1 MDAAISG
8 SSNGRTRLAVILL
21 LGTALLGLGAAL
33 HPMLPGDLAG
43 ELAVI
48 AQTGYWRAIHLVM
61 LAGSALIMIGIWG
74 QLFGEEPGTQLALAI
89 VFAIIVCGL
98 ALNASNVAFMAQT
111 GTGDAARYM
120 QGHQEA
126 AAGFARGHADSLT
139 RARIGNALIAL
150 ACVALAIILRWGGRH
165 PLYMAVLA
173 AVAAIGGL
181 IGVVAFDPA
190 SPGAVSAV
198 ALFSVWAAVA
208 GVRTLSGRSQ
218 ARSVPAGRSSG
229 ADAVA
234 AARGTHNL

>member
-1 MDAAISG
+1 
-8 SSNGRTRLAVILL
+8 
-21 LGTALLGLGAAL
+21 
-33 HPMLPGDLAG
+33 MLPGDLAG
-43 ELAVI
+43 QLAVI
-48 AQTGYWRAIHLVM
+48 AETGYWRAIHLVM

-74 QLFGEEPGTQLALAI
+74 QVFGEEPGTQLALAI

-150 ACVALAIILRWGGRH
+150 ACVALAIIMRRDRRH

-181 IGVVAFDPA
+181 IGVIAFDPA
-190 SPGAVSAV
+190 SRGAVSAV

-208 GVRTLSGRSQ
+208 GVRTLSGRSHGPFG
-218 ARSVPAGRSSG
+218 ARRGARAG

-234 AARGTHNL
+234 AERGRHNL

>member
-8 SSNGRTRLAVILL
+8 SSNGRTLAVILL
-21 LGTALLGLGAAL
+21 VGTALLGVGAAL
-33 HPMLPGDLAG
+33 HPILPSDLAG
-43 ELAVI
+43 QLAVI
-48 AQTGYWRAIHLVM
+48 AETGYWRAIHLVM

-74 QLFGEEPGTQLALAI
+74 QLFGEAPGMRLALAV

-111 GTGDAARYM
+111 GTGEAARYM

-139 RARIGNALIAL
+139 RARIGNALVAL
-150 ACVALAIILRWGGRH
+150 ACVALAIIMRRDARH

-173 AVAAIGGL
+173 GVAAIGGL

-190 SPGAVSAV
+190 SRGTVTAV
-198 ALFSVWAAVA
+198 ALFCVWAAVA
-208 GVRTLSGRSQ
+208 GVRTL
-218 ARSVPAGRSSG
+218 AGRSRAGSMAAG
-229 ADAVA
+229 RLAGTDPVA
-234 AARGTHNL
+234 AERGKHNL